1 MFLDVLESYGD
12 ALDEY
17 AYFMDRDH
25 VRGAV
30 PVADVRKCPEI
41 RNPGFADISGHA
53 NSRFRV
59 CWGNRSCT
67 SFSIPIKELLSR
79 RA

>member
-1 MFLDVLESYGD
+1 MFPDVLEIYGD

-41 RNPGFADISGHA
+41 RNPGFADICGH
-53 NSRFRV
+53 FRT
-59 CWGNRSCT
+59 RQL
-67 SFSIPIKELLSR
+67 SFQSLLGKSVLYKF
-79 RA
+79 